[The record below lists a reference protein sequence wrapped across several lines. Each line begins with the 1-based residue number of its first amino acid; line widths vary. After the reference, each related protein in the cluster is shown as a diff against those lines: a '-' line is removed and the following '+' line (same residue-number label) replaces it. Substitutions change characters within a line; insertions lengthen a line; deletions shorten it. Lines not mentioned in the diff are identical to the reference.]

1 MTLTREE
8 MFQRNLA
15 LTKKRL
21 LHVLRNPSALQPIF
35 PGAHV
40 INLPQD
46 DPELLG
52 ANLALAME
60 LARRGDGRPIVMIPE
75 VTEGERW
82 REFRE
87 FIVGKRI
94 VDVIPDED
102 GTYLDLIFEDETQV
116 KLRAL
121 AWTNEEG
128 EEQPFIDWIL
138 T

>member
-8 MFQRNLA
+8 MFKRNLA

-21 LHVLRNPSALQPIF
+21 LRALENPRVLQPIV

-40 INLPQD
+40 INLPQN
-46 DPELLG
+46 DPELLR
-52 ANLALAME
+52 ANLAMAME
-60 LARRGDGRPIVMIPE
+60 LAKRGDGRPIVMIPE
-75 VTEGERW
+75 VTERERW
-82 REFRE
+82 QEFRE

-94 VDVIPDED
+94 VDVIPNEG
-102 GTYLDLIFEDETQV
+102 GTCLDLIFEDETHVQ
-116 KLRAL
+116 LRAL

-128 EEQPFIDWIL
+128 EEQSFIDWIL